1 MSGEGKGWEEAR
13 FDGVFSCVVATT
25 ALTASIGHA
34 GRFAQ
39 GDHSELRTILSLL
52 FFTVPGVIAGGQIG
66 SAVARY
72 IPQRTMMVGMG
83 ILFILVAGL
92 MLGEVILNVR

>member
-1 MSGEGKGWEEAR
+1 MGALKR
-13 FDGVFSCVVATT
+13 LVLVAV
-25 ALTASIGHA
+25 
-34 GRFAQ
+34 Q

-52 FFTVPGVIAGGQIG
+52 YFTVPRVIVGGQSG

-72 IPQRTMMVGMG
+72 MPQRTMTLGMG
-83 ILFILVAGL
+83 ILFIVVAAL